1 MYRAVLDKEEKK
13 MVVREKYEQHLVD
26 LNQLLIDLCE
36 MAIRAFD
43 KSVDTFLEKDINQA
57 MMILEQDQFM
67 NRLEQHIQDE
77 AILLITKQQPVATD
91 LRRIMMIVS
100 AASDMERIGDHAVN
114 IAKET
119 IRLGDANLHY
129 SVEKVE

>member
-43 KSVDTFLEKDINQA
+43 KSVDTF
-57 MMILEQDQFM
+57 
-67 NRLEQHIQDE
+67 
-77 AILLITKQQPVATD
+77 
-91 LRRIMMIVS
+91 
-100 AASDMERIGDHAVN
+100 
-114 IAKET
+114 
-119 IRLGDANLHY
+119 
-129 SVEKVE
+129 